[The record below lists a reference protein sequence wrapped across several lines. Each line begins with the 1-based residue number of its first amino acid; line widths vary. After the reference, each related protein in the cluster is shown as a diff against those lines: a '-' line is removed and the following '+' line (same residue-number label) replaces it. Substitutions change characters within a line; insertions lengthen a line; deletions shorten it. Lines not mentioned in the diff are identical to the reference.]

1 MTSEQFSEIASTIPV
16 NPGIYKYFDEKDEL
30 VYVGKAKNLRKRV
43 SSYFTKTFTTY
54 KTHELVQRIRR
65 IEFTIVNS
73 EQDAFL
79 LENSLIKQFQPKFNI
94 NLKDDK
100 SYPFIVIKN
109 EPFPRVFLTRR
120 KIDDGSQYL
129 GPYTSVGRVRELL
142 DLVKSNV
149 QLRTCQL
156 NLSDSQIKKGKYK
169 VCLEYHLGNCKGPCE
184 GLQTAEDYA
193 AGLVQLKNILKGQLS
208 PLIQQFKK
216 EMRELAERMDF
227 EKAEMVRKKIE
238 HLENYES
245 RSVIVSRHLTS
256 ADVFSIARDGDM
268 AYINYLMLENGTIVQ
283 THTTQVETHL
293 EESDEEVLAFGV
305 AQLRDT
311 FNSLAQELILP
322 FAIDFPEEGVTQTI
336 PKGGDKKKLLELS
349 EKNVAY
355 FREELRRKKML
366 KLEGKTPDERRQVLY
381 QLMEDLQL
389 SELPVHIECFDNSNF
404 QGSYPV
410 SAMVCFRDGVES
422 KKDYRHFN
430 VKTVQG
436 INDFATMAEVVHRR
450 YRRLLEEKQSL
461 PQLVI
466 IDGGKGQLGAAM
478 ESITEL
484 GIVGM
489 MTVVGLAKNE
499 EELFFP
505 GDSESIKLPYNS
517 DSLQLIRRIRDE
529 VHRFGITFHR
539 QKRSKGTFTN
549 ELEHIEG
556 IGKKTAD
563 MLLKRFRSVNKI
575 RQSSEE
581 GLAEL
586 IGAAK
591 ARLVHAHFAE
601 STPAP
606 PEPQDRS
613 TQPQDKQE
621 DA

>member
-1 MTSEQFSEIASTIPV
+1 MTAEQFSELSGTIPV

-54 KTHELVQRIRR
+54 KTYELVQRIRR

-120 KIDDGSQYL
+120 RINDGSEYL
-129 GPYTSVGRVRELL
+129 GPFTSVGRVRELL
-142 DLVKSNV
+142 DLVKSNI

-156 NLSDSQIKKGKYK
+156 NLSEAQIKRGKYK

-184 GLQTAEDYA
+184 GLQTIEDYR
-193 AGLVQLKNILKGQLS
+193 AGLVQLKNILKGQLG
-208 PLIQQFKK
+208 PLIQEFRK
-216 EMRELAERMDF
+216 EMRDLSEKMDF
-227 EKAEMVRKKIE
+227 EKAEMIRKKIE

-245 RSVIVSRHLTS
+245 RSVVVSRHLS
-256 ADVFSIARDGDM
+256 HADVFCIARDGDL
-268 AYINYLMLENGTIVQ
+268 AYINYLMIETGTIVQ

-293 EESDEEVLAFGV
+293 EESDEEVLAFAV
-305 AQLRDT
+305 ARLRDT
-311 FNSLAQELILP
+311 FNSMARELILP
-322 FAIDFPEEGVTQTI
+322 FPIDFPEEGVVQTI

-349 EKNVAY
+349 EKNVVY
-355 FREELRRKKML
+355 FREELRKRKML
-366 KLEGKTPDERRQVLY
+366 QLEGKTPDERKQVLY

-436 INDFATMAEVVHRR
+436 INDFATMKEVVHRR
-450 YRRLLEEKQSL
+450 YKRLLEERVSL

-466 IDGGKGQLGAAM
+466 IDGGKGQLSAAM
-478 ESITEL
+478 EGITEL

-517 DSLQLIRRIRDE
+517 DSLHLIRRIRDE

-549 ELEHIEG
+549 ELEQIDG
-556 IGKKTAD
+556 IGKRTAD
-563 MLLKRFRSVNKI
+563 QLLKQFRSINKI
-575 RQSSEE
+575 RQLTMEE
-581 GLAEL
+581 LVAVVGR
-586 IGAAK
+586 AK
-591 ARLVHAHFAE
+591 AKVVHEHF
-601 STPAP
+601 S
-606 PEPQDRS
+606 
-613 TQPQDKQE
+613 K
-621 DA
+621 

>member
-1 MTSEQFSEIASTIPV
+1 MTSEQFSQIASTIPV
-16 NPGIYKYFDEKDEL
+16 DPGIYKYFDEKDEL

-65 IEFTIVNS
+65 MEFTIVNS

-79 LENSLIKQFQPKFNI
+79 LENSLIKQYQPKFNI

-120 KIDDGSQYL
+120 KIGDGSEYL

-142 DLVKSNV
+142 DLVKSNI

-156 NLSDSQIKKGKYK
+156 NLSETQIRKGKYK

-184 GLQTAEDYA
+184 GRQTPEDYRE
-193 AGLVQLKNILKGQLS
+193 GLSQLKNILKGDLG
-208 PLIQQFKK
+208 PLMQQFKK
-216 EMRELAERMDF
+216 EMRDLAGNMDF
-227 EKAEMVRKKIE
+227 EKAEQIRKKIQ

-245 RSVIVSRHLTS
+245 RSVIVSRHLS
-256 ADVFSIARDGDM
+256 NADVFSIARDGDL
-268 AYINYLMLENGTIVQ
+268 AYINYLMVETGTIVQ

-293 EESDEEVLAFGV
+293 EESEEEILAFAV
-305 AQLRDT
+305 ARLRET
-311 FNSLAQELILP
+311 FNSMARELVLP
-322 FAIDFPEEGVTQTI
+322 FPIDFPEEGIVQTI
-336 PKGGDKKKLLELS
+336 PKGGDKKKLLDLS
-349 EKNVAY
+349 QKNVVY
-355 FREELRRKKML
+355 FREELRKKKSL
-366 KLEGKTPDERRQVLY
+366 QLEGKTADERKKVLE

-410 SAMVCFRDGVES
+410 SAMVCFRDGAES

-430 VKTVQG
+430 VKTVTG
-436 INDFATMAEVVHRR
+436 INDFATMKEVVHRR
-450 YRRLLEEKQSL
+450 YKRLLEDQQSL

-466 IDGGKGQLGAAM
+466 IDGGKGQLGAAL

-484 GIVGM
+484 GIVGL
-489 MTVVGLAKNE
+489 MTVIGLAKNE
-499 EELFFP
+499 EEIFFP
-505 GDSESIKLPYNS
+505 GDTESVKLPYNS
-517 DSLQLIRRIRDE
+517 DSLHLIRRIRDE

-549 ELEHIEG
+549 ELEQIGG
-556 IGKKTAD
+556 IGRQTAD
-563 MLLKRFRSVNKI
+563 MLLKQFRSVGRI
-575 RQSSEE
+575 RQLTEE
-581 GLAEL
+581 ELAAVV
-586 IGAAK
+586 GQAK
-591 ARLVHAHFAE
+591 ARHIHEYFAKKE
-601 STPAP
+601 KGPG
-606 PEPQDRS
+606 
-613 TQPQDKQE
+613 
-621 DA
+621 

>member
-1 MTSEQFSEIASTIPV
+1 MTQEQFSNIAHTIPV
-16 NPGIYKYFDEKDEL
+16 DPGIYKYFDEKNEL
-30 VYVGKAKNLRKRV
+30 IYVGKAKSLRKRV

-120 KIDDGSQYL
+120 KINDGSEYL
-129 GPYTSVGRVRELL
+129 GPFTSVGKVRELL
-142 DLVKSNV
+142 DFVKSNI

-156 NLSDSQIKKGKYK
+156 NLTENNIRKGKFK

-184 GLQTAEDYA
+184 GLQTEEDYRD
-193 AGLVQLKNILKGQLS
+193 GLVQLKNILKGNLG
-208 PLIQQFKK
+208 PLMQEFKK
-216 EMRELAERMDF
+216 EMRELAEKMDF
-227 EKAEMVRKKIE
+227 EKAEIVRKKLE
-238 HLENYES
+238 HLETYEA
-245 RSVIVSRHLTS
+245 RSVIVSRHLS
-256 ADVFSIARDGDM
+256 HADVFSILRDGDH
-268 AYINYLMLENGTIVQ
+268 AYINYLMVENGTIVQ
-283 THTTQVETHL
+283 THTTEVETHL
-293 EESDEEVLAFGV
+293 EESDEEVLAFAV
-305 AQLRDT
+305 AQLRET
-311 FNSLAQELILP
+311 FNSQAREIILP
-322 FAIDFPEEGVTQTI
+322 FPLEYPEEGIILTV
-336 PKGGDKKKLLELS
+336 PKGGDKKKLLDLS
-349 EKNVAY
+349 EKNVGY
-355 FREELRRKKML
+355 FREELRKKKIL
-366 KLEGKTPDERRQVLY
+366 QLEGKTLDERKKVLY

-389 SELPVHIECFDNSNF
+389 SELPIHIECFDNSNF

-436 INDFATMAEVVHRR
+436 INDFATMKEVVHRR
-450 YRRLLEEKQSL
+450 YRRLLDEQQSL

-478 ESITEL
+478 ESVTEL
-484 GIVGM
+484 GITGM

-499 EELFFP
+499 EEIFFP
-505 GDSESIKLPYNS
+505 GDTESIKLPYNS
-517 DSLQLIRRIRDE
+517 DSLKLIRRIRDE

-549 ELEHIEG
+549 ELEQIQG
-556 IGKKTAD
+556 IGRRTAD
-563 MLLKRFRSVNKI
+563 LLLKEFRSVNKI
-575 RQSSEE
+575 KQLTEE
-581 GLAEL
+581 EIATI
-586 IGAAK
+586 IGSAK
-591 ARLVHAHFAE
+591 AKLVKAHFN
-601 STPAP
+601 PAGG
-606 PEPQDRS
+606 EN
-613 TQPQDKQE
+613 K
-621 DA
+621 